1 MLLSIQKY
9 DVVISYKPGSQMYLA
24 DTLSRAFLSNSD
36 NTQGEFERINA
47 LRAIPLPKVRQEQIK
62 IDTKKNEILQDLK
75 SVIQLGWP
83 DEKKDLPSTL
93 HPYFSYRDE
102 LSVYDGLVFKGERLV
117 IPKGTRQQMKLDV
130 HRSHMIHTS
139 IT

>member
-9 DVVISYKPGSQMYLA
+9 DVVISYKPGSQMHRA

-47 LRAIPLPKVRQEQIK
+47 LRAIPLPKLRQEQVK
-62 IDTKKNEILQDLK
+62 IDTEKDEILQDLK

-102 LSVYDGLVFKGERLV
+102 LSAYDGFVFKGERLV
-117 IPKGTRQQMKLDV
+117 IPRGT
-130 HRSHMIHTS
+130 
-139 IT
+139 